1 MAVRLSGLSS
11 GLDTESI
18 IKELM
23 SVQSLKKTK
32 VENKLTKLG
41 WKEEKWKEL
50 NTKIYNLYKN
60 ELATLKTQSS
70 YLTRSVTSSD
80 STKATFKAS
89 SSVPVG
95 THSLSISQVASSQF
109 VTGTKVTAT
118 TGNTEGAVNT
128 VEISNATKITS
139 VKLKNGN
146 GNESYIASGT
156 VLNLTVGDKDSE
168 YYTVNETTTIS
179 DLTNWFKSNNI
190 SFTYDSNNQKFF
202 ISSMQSGSD
211 NAFTLTSTEDGIVG
225 ELGINYLSEKAQKD
239 KVEQALKIYQY
250 QTASQE
256 EIAEAQKNIV
266 IYGKAN
272 EDASRAVYRN
282 YIVTKFELREDSY
295 KELSLNWNDDGTWTI
310 SGSNSS
316 DVLSDY
322 TTKLA
327 QYDAEY
333 NFTEVMATDYGNK
346 WYQEAY
352 EISCDKSQN
361 VLNSEESKAEL
372 KSGKTVGEIIG
383 YTELDDILVKNKL
396 YDALTYNVGGS
407 YAFSALNNDGKANL
421 EAALSAYKN
430 GATEATKAE
439 IEKYGQ
445 ANYVA
450 KKEVYKEYI
459 TNQWKDIIKDSKDI
473 SLTWDD
479 EGNWS
484 LSKTNEDSSIS
495 LATYR
500 KKLNEAKSNY
510 DYEKLMTSENSNYRD
525 KYSAVYN
532 DVLNKTYTTEKYG
545 DSLILADNFSM
556 HNTFTAL
563 EDTYSALDLLGIG
576 EISSIPKDKV
586 TTTAGATIVAGSNM
600 ICEFNGSEYKSSSNT
615 LTINGLTINAIDK
628 TNGTM
633 KITVSND
640 TSAVYD
646 KIKSF
651 VSKYNEVLGEINELY
666 YAGSA
671 KGYDVLTD
679 EEREAMSDEQI
690 EKWENKIKDSL
701 LRRDSTLSSV
711 MSSLRSITS
720 KSVTVN
726 NKEYSL
732 STFGINT
739 TDYTEKGLLH
749 IYGDESDAS
758 VSSETDKLLAALSDD
773 PDTVMQVL
781 TGISS
786 ELYSTL
792 SDKMSSTSL
801 SSALTFYNDKE
812 ITSLKEDYQDEIDK
826 WEDYLQELEDRYYSK
841 FSAMETAMSKLN
853 AQTSY
858 ISSLFSS

>member
-109 VTGTKVTAT
+109 VTGIKVAAT
-118 TGNTEGAVNT
+118 TKNALGESETL
-128 VEISNATKITS
+128 EISNATKITS
-139 VKLKNGN
+139 VKLKNEN

-156 VLNLTVGDKDSE
+156 VLNLKNVGDE
-168 YYTVNETTTIS
+168 EGQYYTVNETTTIS
-179 DLTNWFKSNNI
+179 DLTNWFKSKNI

-202 ISSMQSGSD
+202 ISSMQSGDD
-211 NAFTLTSTEDGIVG
+211 NAFTLTSTENGIA
-225 ELGINYLSEKAQKD
+225 NKD
-239 KVEQALKIYQY
+239 
-250 QTASQE
+250 
-256 EIAEAQKNIV
+256 
-266 IYGKAN
+266 
-272 EDASRAVYRN
+272 
-282 YIVTKFELREDSY
+282 
-295 KELSLNWNDDGTWTI
+295 
-310 SGSNSS
+310 
-316 DVLSDY
+316 DV
-322 TTKLA
+322 
-327 QYDAEY
+327 
-333 NFTEVMATDYGNK
+333 
-346 WYQEAY
+346 
-352 EISCDKSQN
+352 
-361 VLNSEESKAEL
+361 
-372 KSGKTVGEIIG
+372 
-383 YTELDDILVKNKL
+383 
-396 YDALTYNVGGS
+396 LTYNVGGS
-407 YAFSALNNDGKANL
+407 YAFSALGIDGKANL

-430 GATEATKAE
+430 TEVTDKKEAKAE

-445 ANYVA
+445 ANYIA

-459 TNQWKDIIKDSKDI
+459 TNQWKDIIGDKKGI

-484 LSKTNEDSSIS
+484 LTKTNEDSSIS

-500 KKLNEAKSNY
+500 KKLNEENSNY
-510 DYEKLMTSENSNYRD
+510 DYDKLMAENSNYRE

-545 DSLILADNFSM
+545 NSLILADNFSM
-556 HNTFTAL
+556 SNTFTAL
-563 EDTYSALDLLGIG
+563 EDSFSALDLLGIG
-576 EISSIPKDKV
+576 EINSIPKDEE
-586 TTTAGATIVAGSNM
+586 TTNEDTTVKRTTIVAASNM
-600 ICEFNGSEYKSSSNT
+600 ICNFNGSEYKSSSNT
-615 LTINGLTINAIDK
+615 LTINGLTINAIDN
-628 TNGTM
+628 TESVM

-720 KSVTVN
+720 KSVMVN
-726 NKEYSL
+726 DKPYSL
-732 STFGINT
+732 SSYGINT

-749 IYGDESDAS
+749 IYGNESDTS
-758 VSSETDKLLAALSDD
+758 VSGETDKLLAALSDD
-773 PDTVMQVL
+773 PDTVMQVF
-781 TGISS
+781 TGISN